1 MTLLIYWLIAVNLL
15 SFVLMVW
22 DKSRAER
29 GERRVSE
36 ARLGFWMMVGGAT
49 GGLIASQ
56 LVRHKTRKQ
65 PFATMMRTTALV
77 QWLVLL
83 AMPFGLQQWT
93 AQAIAGIA

>member
-1 MTLLIYWLIAVNLL
+1 MTLLIYWLIAANLL
-15 SFVLMVW
+15 SFILMVW

-36 ARLGFWMMVGGAT
+36 RRLGFWMMVGGAT
-49 GGLIASQ
+49 GGLIASH

-65 PFATMMRTTALV
+65 PFATMMRSAAVV

-83 AMPFGLQQWT
+83 AMPFGLQDLITQVLGS
-93 AQAIAGIA
+93 IA